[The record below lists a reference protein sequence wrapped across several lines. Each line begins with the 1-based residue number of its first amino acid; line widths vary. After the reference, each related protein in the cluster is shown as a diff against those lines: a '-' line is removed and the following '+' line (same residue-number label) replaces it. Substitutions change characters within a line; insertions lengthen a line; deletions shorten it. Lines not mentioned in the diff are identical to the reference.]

1 VTDTPAPSEADRPG
15 DARERM
21 KQAAQRA
28 HRNRSVRASARIG
41 LLANGLVHALIGGIG
56 LQIANGG
63 AGEADQLGALS
74 AIATRP
80 GGLAVLWLSTVALW
94 GLALWQGTNAAFSI
108 APNRRILVFRRSLN
122 VGKALGFALLGTV
135 TFWVALGARAGGAES
150 VRRADTAIV
159 ESPIGLFVLLA
170 VGTTVGIIGG
180 GLVWR
185 GVRRNFREELRYLW
199 GPTKVIVLTLG
210 VFGHTMKGVA
220 FLVTGGLLVAAAVFA
235 DSRWVGGLDA
245 GLRYLLTLQSGP
257 VLLNIVAAGL
267 IAFGLYLVARAAF
280 LRH

>member
-1 VTDTPAPSEADRPG
+1 MTSLPADSAVDQPAEY
-15 DARERM
+15 RERM
-21 KQAAQRA
+21 KEVAQRA

-56 LQIANGG
+56 LRMANGEP
-63 AGEADQLGALS
+63 GEASQLGALS
-74 AIATRP
+74 AIANGP
-80 GGLAVLWLSTVALW
+80 GGLVVLWLSTVALW
-94 GLALWQGTNAAFSI
+94 GLALWQGTNAAFSV
-108 APNRRILVFRRSLN
+108 APNRGVLMFRRSLN
-122 VGKALGFALLGTV
+122 IGKALGFAALGTV
-135 TFWVALGARAGGAES
+135 TFAVALGARSGAHER
-150 VRRADTAIV
+150 VRDVDAALV
-159 ESPIGLFVLLA
+159 ESPLGLFLLLA
-170 VGTTVGIIGG
+170 VGITVAIIGG

-199 GPTKVIVLTLG
+199 GPTKLIVLTLG
-210 VFGHTMKGVA
+210 VFGHVAKGVA
-220 FLVTGGLLVAAAVFA
+220 FLVTGGLLLAAAVFA

-257 VLLNIVAAGL
+257 VLLNVVAAGL

>member
-1 VTDTPAPSEADRPG
+1 MSDIPASPAADRAI
-15 DARERM
+15 DARDRFQ
-21 KQAAQRA
+21 QAAQRA
-28 HRNRSVRASARIG
+28 HRNRSVRASARLG

-56 LQIANGG
+56 LGIANGRS
-63 AGEADQLGALS
+63 GEADQLGALS
-74 AIATRP
+74 AIAGGP
-80 GGLAVLWLSTVALW
+80 GGAAVIWLSTIALW
-94 GLALWQGTNAAFSI
+94 GLALWQGTNAAFSV
-108 APNRRILVFRRSLN
+108 APNRVVLVFRRSLN
-122 VGKALGFALLGTV
+122 IGKALGFALLGLV
-135 TFWVALGARAGGAES
+135 TFAVALGARAGGVET

-159 ESPIGLFVLLA
+159 ESPVGLFLLLA
-170 VGTTVGIIGG
+170 VGSTVGIIGG

-199 GPTKVIVLTLG
+199 GPTKVIVLSLG
-210 VFGHTMKGVA
+210 VFGHVAKGIA
-220 FLVTGGLLVAAAVFA
+220 FLVTGSLLVAAAVFA

-257 VLLNIVAAGL
+257 VLLNVVAAGL

>member
-1 VTDTPAPSEADRPG
+1 MTDIPADPEADRPG

-41 LLANGLVHALIGGIG
+41 LLANGLVHALIGGTA
-56 LQIANGG
+56 LRLANGG
-63 AGEADQLGALS
+63 TGEADQMGALT
-74 AIATRP
+74 AISSGP
-80 GGLAVLWLSTVALW
+80 GGVVVLWLCTVALW
-94 GLALWQGTNAAFSI
+94 GLALWQGTNAAI
-108 APNRRILVFRRSLN
+108 VVAPNRRVLVFRRLLN
-122 VGKALGFALLGTV
+122 IGKALGFGLLGLV
-135 TFWVALGARAGGAES
+135 TFAVALGARAGGSEAVEE
-150 VRRADTAIV
+150 ADAAIV
-159 ESPIGLFVLLA
+159 DSPVGLFLLLV

-199 GPTKVIVLTLG
+199 GPTKVVVLTLG
-210 VFGHTMKGVA
+210 VFGHVAKGLA
-220 FLVTGGLLVAAAVFA
+220 FLVTGSLLVAAALFA

-257 VLLNIVAAGL
+257 ILLNVVAAGL

>member
-1 VTDTPAPSEADRPG
+1 MSDLPA
-15 DARERM
+15 DAAAEPAVDGRERFQ
-21 KQAAQRA
+21 QAAQRA
-28 HRNRSVRASARIG
+28 HRNRSVRASARLG

-56 LQIANGG
+56 LGIANGRS
-63 AGEADQLGALS
+63 GEADQLGALS
-74 AIATRP
+74 AIATGP
-80 GGLAVLWLSTVALW
+80 GGAVVIWLSTIALW
-94 GLALWQGTNAAFSI
+94 GLALWQGTNAAFSV
-108 APNRRILVFRRSLN
+108 APNRVVLGFRRSLN
-122 VGKALGFALLGTV
+122 IGKALGFALLGCV
-135 TFWVALGARAGGAES
+135 TFAVALGARSGGVET
-150 VRRADTAIV
+150 VRRADTAVV
-159 ESPIGLFVLLA
+159 ESPVGLFLLLA
-170 VGTTVGIIGG
+170 IGTTVAIIGG

>member
-1 VTDTPAPSEADRPG
+1 MTDLPADPVADRAAE
-15 DARERM
+15 ARERM

-56 LQIANGG
+56 LRIANGQP
-63 AGEADQLGALS
+63 GEADQLGALS
-74 AIATRP
+74 AIANGP
-80 GGLAVLWLSTVALW
+80 GGVAVLWLSTVSLW
-94 GLALWQGTNAAFSI
+94 GLALWQGTNAAFSV

-122 VGKALGFALLGTV
+122 VGKALGFALLGTI
-135 TFWVALGARAGGAES
+135 TFAVALGARAGGVET
-150 VRRADTAIV
+150 VRRVDTAIV
-159 ESPIGLFVLLA
+159 ESPVGLFLLLV
-170 VGTTVGIIGG
+170 VGSTVAIIGG

-199 GPTKVIVLTLG
+199 GPTKVIVLSLG
-210 VFGHTMKGVA
+210 VFGHVAKGVA
-220 FLVTGGLLVAAAVFA
+220 FLVTGGLLLAAAIFA
-235 DSRWVGGLDA
+235 DIRWVGGLDA

-257 VLLNIVAAGL
+257 TLLNVVAAGL
-267 IAFGLYLVARAAF
+267 IAFGFYLMARAAF